1 MNAATIEHI
10 EGTMD
15 RAAAA
20 LFAAA
25 VAYATFAALRWSLP
39 ALQVSGFAGLA
50 AVGAFLLCS
59 RVMTLARRA
68 TRSLPVPIF
77 DLRELEP
84 FGADELLL
92 TESDIVAGELLLTEA
107 DRVRDELLLTEAD
120 RVLPADQPVPV
131 SDSRVVQLFDRVAMP
146 TPGEL
151 KSRVDNH
158 LAEGSARPAPSDA
171 SQALAAALAELR
183 RSLR

>member
-1 MNAATIEHI
+1 MNAATIDRI
-10 EGTMD
+10 ESTMD

-25 VAYATFAALRWSLP
+25 VAYASFTALRWSLS
-39 ALQVSGFAGLA
+39 ALQASACAGLSA
-50 AVGAFLLCS
+50 ITAFLLCS
-59 RVMTLARRA
+59 RAMTLAA
-68 TRSLPVPIF
+68 GAPRSLPVPVF
-77 DLRELEP
+77 DVRELEP
-84 FGADELLL
+84 FGADELVL
-92 TESDIVAGELLLTEA
+92 TEADRVGDELLLTEA

-120 RVLPADQPVPV
+120 RVLPAEQPVAATE
-131 SDSRVVQLFDRVAMP
+131 SRVVQLFNRAAMP

-151 KSRVDNH
+151 KSRVDDH
-158 LAEGSARPAPSDA
+158 LAEASARPAPSDA